1 MHRHAGWHAY
11 QEVKGFCYDY
21 QNGQQGFGV
30 TDINFTEL
38 WPRKDK
44 YNKKRGGESTQ
55 YTYRI
60 SLINLKGFY
69 GNQNVSWS
77 YGESLLLKSRWIGL

>member
-44 YNKKRGGESTQ
+44 YNIKGEERVLNILTELVW
-55 YTYRI
+55 
-60 SLINLKGFY
+60 LI
-69 GNQNVSWS
+69 
-77 YGESLLLKSRWIGL
+77 